1 MKKILQ
7 LIIAV
12 SLLLVVVDR
21 PGINACELKIVELPD
36 TETTVQAAI
45 ESNKDLNEVSGRYP
59 FADRL
64 LIK

>member
-1 MKKILQ
+1 MKKIVQ

-21 PGINACELKIVELPD
+21 PGINACELKIVELHNA
-36 TETTVQAAI
+36 EKTTQAAI
-45 ESNKDLNEVSGRYP
+45 EINNNLNEISGRYP

>member
-12 SLLLVVVDR
+12 SLMLVVVDR
-21 PGINACELKIVELPD
+21 PGINACELKIVELAE

>member
-45 ESNKDLNEVSGRYP
+45 ESNKDLQ
-59 FADRL
+59 
-64 LIK
+64 

>member
-1 MKKILQ
+1 MKKIVQ

-12 SLLLVVVDR
+12 SLMLVVVDR
-21 PGINACELKIVELPD
+21 PRINACELKIVELQD
-36 TETTVQAAI
+36 AEKTTQAAI
-45 ESNKDLNEVSGRYP
+45 ENNSHVNEISGKYP

>member
-21 PGINACELKIVELPD
+21 PGINACELKIVELARYRND
-36 TETTVQAAI
+36 CSG
-45 ESNKDLNEVSGRYP
+45 SNRKQQR
-59 FADRL
+59 FT
-64 LIK
+64 